1 MAFFENAFR
10 VLLLAPFI
18 LAFVGIP
25 VWLTLY
31 NTLLILPEKL
41 TRRIPILKSRRFRNS
56 RIFNNKPKKW
66 WSVITV
72 VWGAVLSVIYI
83 NGFIGYKDWNEP
95 VVLGGGEP
103 GWHRPI
109 SEKYWLSFEI
119 PFLLAAIAL
128 IILIVNRLRKPPL
141 KSAVLISLTLIGNVQ
156 LILLTVQLIRSYNY
170 VFLPIAVYAYN
181 FIVITVRVM
190 REEISDQLEYLAHNA
205 EEESAPA
212 FTRKIYK
219 LLDSSKK
226 WVLAVFILMLPL
238 LALLTVVLI
247 LFGQGASG
255 MINAFTETADWTF
268 SQKTPPPPEYYEGHY
283 LCTAAAGGHR
293 KIVKPTR
300 YGIRR
305 GERII
310 VNRQLCVA
318 NAFEELIQERTPRLH
333 RRIRS
338 FYDTHGYPLA
348 LKMTTKTRNDLVYI
362 LMKPLEWL
370 FVVVLYTFDTD
381 PEGRIAVQYTNYK
394 TSR

>member
-1 MAFFENAFR
+1 ME
-10 VLLLAPFI
+10 VLFLLPFV
-18 LAFVGIP
+18 LAFVGLP
-25 VWLTLY
+25 LYLTVY
-31 NTLLILPEKL
+31 NTLLILPKRL
-41 TRRIPILKSRRFRNS
+41 TRRIFSKAKDSTYIFRRLDHER
-56 RIFNNKPKKW
+56 RKQLRC
-66 WSVITV
+66 VITV
-72 VWGAVLSVIYI
+72 MWGALLSLIYLF
-83 NGFIGYKDWNEP
+83 GFIRNKDWDEP
-95 VVLGGGEP
+95 VILGGGDP

-141 KSAVLISLTLIGNVQ
+141 KSAVLISLTLIGNLQ
-156 LILLTVQLIRSYNY
+156 LVMLTVQLIRLSDY

-181 FIVITVRVM
+181 FIIITARVM
-190 REEISDQLEYLAHNA
+190 REEIRDQLGYLAHNA
-205 EEESAPA
+205 DEENTSAV
-212 FTRKIYK
+212 TRKLYR

-238 LALLTVVLI
+238 LGVLTVVLV
-247 LFGQGASG
+247 LFGQGPGG
-255 MINAFTETADWTF
+255 MIKAFTETADWTF

-293 KIVKPTR
+293 RIVKPTR

-310 VNRQLCVA
+310 VNRQLCIA

-333 RRIRS
+333 RHIRS
-338 FYDTHGYPLA
+338 FYDTHGYPIA
-348 LKMTTKTRNDLVYI
+348 KKMTTQARNDLVYI

-370 FVVVLYTFDTD
+370 FLLALYAFDTD
-381 PEGRIAVQYTNYK
+381 PEGRIAVQYTGRGIRDMK
-394 TSR
+394 TER